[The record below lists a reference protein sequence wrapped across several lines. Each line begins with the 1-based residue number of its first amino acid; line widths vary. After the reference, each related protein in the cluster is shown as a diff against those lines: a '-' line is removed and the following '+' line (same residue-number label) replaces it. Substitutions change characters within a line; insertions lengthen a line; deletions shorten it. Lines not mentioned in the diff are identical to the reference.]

1 MYETLTKAVTQ
12 ENEAPYILLI
22 LCIFILLVFESLILG
37 IPTKNHQL
45 KKIIVIYG
53 T

>member
-1 MYETLTKAVTQ
+1 MYEISLKAVTQ

-22 LCIFILLVFESLILG
+22 LCIFILLVFESLILKF
-37 IPTKNHQL
+37 PL
-45 KKIIVIYG
+45 KSSAKIIVIYG